1 MFLPPS
7 QNLIIFC
14 ARFQAGCLRLEEALR
29 RLECECKEAVD
40 SSSLLLD
47 GESEGEGVLLL
58 LRGGDGL
65 HLCPPLVAF
74 SPRFFGGEGD
84 LAYRQE
90 GDLDPHLE
98 DGDHPCHPQYSSSLL
113 CASSQRS
120 WGFLPQE

>member
-14 ARFQAGCLRLEEALR
+14 ACFQAGCLRLEEALC
-29 RLECECKEAVD
+29 RLECECEEAVD
-40 SSSLLLD
+40 SSSLLPD

-65 HLCPPLVAF
+65 RLCPPLVAF

-84 LAYRQE
+84 LARRRE
-90 GDLDPHLE
+90 GDLDPRLD
-98 DGDHPCHPQYSSSLL
+98 DGDRPRRP
-113 CASSQRS
+113 
-120 WGFLPQE
+120 